1 MINLLLT
8 TANGSLADSKGM
20 IKKAVKIAQEYAF
33 SRLKI
38 DWDIDMLVTNKISMR
53 VPENGVGG
61 FTHRTD
67 FIQIT
72 IDEKNATKILV
83 AECLIHEFCH
93 AARWGKNNEWMNSLF
108 DALIF
113 EDTAVYFENEF
124 IKNKKEKQLFI
135 KTVIERSDQ
144 ENEKILE
151 KLHDQLDS
159 DGYDYHVIFF
169 SGNDELPRWSGYS
182 LGYYLVKKYLK
193 KTGKTIEE
201 AFADKYADFRI
212 VYNTN
217 IYR

>member
-1 MINLLLT
+1 MINLLST
-8 TANGSLADSKGM
+8 TANGSLADSKEM
-20 IKKAVKIAQEYAF
+20 IKKAIKIAQEYAF

-38 DWDIDMLVTNKISMR
+38 DWDIDILVTNKISMR

-93 AARWGKNNEWMNSLF
+93 AARWDKNGEWMNSLF

-113 EDTAVYFENEF
+113 EGTAVYFENEF

-159 DGYDYHVIFF
+159 DVYDYHVIFF

-193 KTGKTIEE
+193 KTGKTIEG